1 VTRKSSVNRPNLN
14 VETEEIKMPFHH
26 KQDGGGEY
34 LLHTNNSPIKPT
46 EDAGIDPFEQADDVS
61 DNAYDVEYDN
71 PHIREGSPSDFG
83 LR

>member
-26 KQDGGGEY
+26 KQDGGGGY

-46 EDAGIDPFEQADDVS
+46 EDAGIDPFE
-61 DNAYDVEYDN
+61 
-71 PHIREGSPSDFG
+71 
-83 LR
+83 